1 MDVKKHLNYILSTL
15 LKNLTFAPIDID
27 MINFKILN
35 NKEKKYLFEYHLD
48 VYSKLSKFLSKREK
62 KWLIGLI
69 K

>member
-1 MDVKKHLNYILSTL
+1 
-15 LKNLTFAPIDID
+15 